1 MSLHEINELDFK
13 NWTKLIMSYE
23 NALDTKDEILK
34 IKWDLVI
41 VDEVHQILKIK
52 NLNNF
57 IRKISLKTRDILLLS
72 AIPLK
77 QRETELLELL
87 SILEPKICRKF

>member
-1 MSLHEINELDFK
+1 
-13 NWTKLIMSYE
+13 MSYE

-87 SILEPKICRKF
+87 SILEPSKFAENFDEKTFRNV